1 MNCIK
6 KENQFPR
13 VSELGF
19 PRKTHFIQLS
29 PADLKE
35 QELRR
40 KVGKEVHVYYEDGV
54 HEDATEGGPED
65 EEPAAVGVGP
75 GAGEESVDHRRDGLQ
90 DAVVPLRCGSA
101 NVQCKMA
108 KMLNE

>member
-1 MNCIK
+1 MLCSSVACDGVK
-6 KENQFPR
+6 T
-13 VSELGF
+13 VSPESRG
-19 PRKTHFIQLS
+19 TN
-29 PADLKE
+29 LKE

-75 GAGEESVDHRRDGLQ
+75 RAGEESVDHRRDGLQ